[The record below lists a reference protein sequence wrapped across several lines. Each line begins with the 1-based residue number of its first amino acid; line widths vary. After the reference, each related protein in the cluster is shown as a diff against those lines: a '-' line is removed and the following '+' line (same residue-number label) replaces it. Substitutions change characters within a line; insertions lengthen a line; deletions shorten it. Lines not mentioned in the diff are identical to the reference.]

1 MIKQIRRR
9 VPLWARMVAIALS
22 ASLGLGRALASQPPG
37 QMTAAILRKAATTCP
52 SALPS
57 SREIRIVDG
66 ARTLDRMVLAKILEE
81 VDGLDRCGRNV
92 VAR

>member
-1 MIKQIRRR
+1 
-9 VPLWARMVAIALS
+9 
-22 ASLGLGRALASQPPG
+22 
-37 QMTAAILRKAATTCP
+37 MTAAILRKAATTCP